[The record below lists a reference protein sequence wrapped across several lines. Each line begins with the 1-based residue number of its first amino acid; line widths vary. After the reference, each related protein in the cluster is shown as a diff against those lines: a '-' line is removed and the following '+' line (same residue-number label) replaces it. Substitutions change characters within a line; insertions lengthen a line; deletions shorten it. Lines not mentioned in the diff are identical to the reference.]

1 MWIVR
6 LALACMDWQKELLV
20 QQVVLVVM
28 QVMLVNVLLHLL
40 YQMLSVLE
48 LSQPAG
54 LLVRGI
60 LTVLAMV
67 FAVLMVVPTLV
78 MEKCH

>member
-1 MWIVR
+1 
-6 LALACMDWQKELLV
+6 
-20 QQVVLVVM
+20 M

-67 FAVLMVVPTLV
+67 FAV
-78 MEKCH
+78 